1 MISLRVLSIKEP
13 YASLLKDNIK
23 HIETRS
29 WKTNYR
35 GEIYIHASK
44 GIDNDY
50 LKKDELDKYVNKD
63 DFKCGYIIAKA
74 NFVDCIYMDD
84 EFLNKIKKDK
94 LEYLCGDYRLGRY
107 AWVLEDIKP
116 ISPIFAK
123 GHLGIWNY
131 KE

>member
-1 MISLRVLSIKEP
+1 MVRLKVLSIKEP

-50 LKKDELDKYVNKD
+50 LKKDGLDKYVNS
-63 DFKCGYIIAKA
+63 ATA
-74 NFVDCIYMDD
+74 QV
-84 EFLNKIKKDK
+84 
-94 LEYLCGDYRLGRY
+94 
-107 AWVLEDIKP
+107 
-116 ISPIFAK
+116 
-123 GHLGIWNY
+123 Y
-131 KE
+131 KETEEMITSNVVSQVVERSIEGIAWEDGFNELVEEGEVENVYSEN

>member
-1 MISLRVLSIKEP
+1 MKVLSIKEP

-29 WKTNYR
+29 WKTSYR
-35 GEIYIHASK
+35 GEIYIHASM

-50 LKKDELDKYVNKD
+50 LKKDGLDKYVNKD

-131 KE
+131 NE